1 MKILALGGSGLVGSR
16 FIELYGSRFDIVSPT
31 HDELDILNANELSN
45 WVKDSLAQVV
55 INFTGFTNVDE
66 AEKEKDNPSGMA
78 YKLNVLAVG
87 NLAKICAEN
96 QIHFIHLSTDY
107 VFDGTKNEPYVET
120 DKPNPVNW
128 YGRTKRLGEEE
139 ILSINM
145 DYTLVRPEMPYSSK
159 FLKKSD
165 IARTFLKML
174 QDGKEINGVSDQKI
188 TPIYVDDLVN
198 ALAKIVEKKPKGIYH
213 IASTD
218 YTTPYDLA
226 VMIADK
232 FNLDKSK
239 IKPVPF
245 ADYNQTRPAKRPQ
258 NSYLDTTKFQTEFG
272 TGILKTVTE
281 SVDEFKSKLAL

>member
-1 MKILALGGSGLVGSR
+1 MRILALGGSGLVGSR
-16 FIELYGSRFDIVSPT
+16 FIDLYGSRFDIVSPT

-45 WVKDSLAQVV
+45 WVKNSLAQVV

-96 QIHFIHLSTDY
+96 QIHFVHLSTDY
-107 VFDGTKNEPYVET
+107 VFNGTKDSPYIET
-120 DKPNPVNW
+120 DEPNPVNW
-128 YGRTKRLGEEE
+128 YGQTKRLGEQE

-145 DYTLVRPEMPYSSK
+145 DFTLVRPEMPYSSK

-174 QDGKEINGVSDQKI
+174 EDGKEINGVSDQKI
-188 TPIYVDDLVN
+188 TPIYVDHLVN
-198 ALAKIVEKKPKGIYH
+198 ALAIIVEKKPKGIYH

-218 YTTPYDLA
+218 HTTPYDLA

-232 FNLDKSK
+232 FNLSK
-239 IKPVPF
+239 ENIKPVPF
-245 ADYNQTRPAKRPQ
+245 EEYNKTRPAKRPQ
-258 NSYLDTTKFQTEFG
+258 NSYLSVEKFESEFG
-272 TGILKTVTE
+272 KGILKTVSE
-281 SVDEFKSKLAL
+281 SIDEFKNQLG

>member
-1 MKILALGGSGLVGSR
+1 MKILVLGGSGLVGSR
-16 FIELYGSRFDIVSPT
+16 FVDLYSGNYEISAPSH
-31 HDELDILNANELSN
+31 HDLDILNVEELGKYIKNSQAE
-45 WVKDSLAQVV
+45 VL

-87 NLAKICAEN
+87 NMAKICAEHGL
-96 QIHFIHLSTDY
+96 HFIHLSTDY
-107 VFDGTKNEPYVET
+107 VFDGTKSSPYTET
-120 DKPNPVNW
+120 DEPNPVNW

-145 DYTLVRPEMPYSSK
+145 DYTLVRPEMPFSSR

-174 QDGKEINGVSDQKI
+174 EDNKEINGVSDQKI

-198 ALAKIVEKKPKGIYH
+198 ALSKIVERKPKGIYH
-213 IASTD
+213 LASTD
-218 YTTPYDLA
+218 HTTPYDLA

-232 FNLDKSK
+232 FGLSK
-239 IKPVPF
+239 ENIKPVPF
-245 ADYNQTRPAKRPQ
+245 EKYNETRNAKRPQ
-258 NSYLDTTKFQTEFG
+258 NSYIGVLKFESEYG
-272 TGILKTVTE
+272 TGILKTVEE
-281 SVDEFKSKLAL
+281 SVENFKKNLL